1 MLANRTIVRLE
12 EMLDDAIEGTFVED
26 KYDES
31 RMSRL
36 ESRWKDFLSNSVLS
50 NKNLE
55 TERQRLEQFISDISH
70 QTKTP
75 MTNIKMY
82 STLLSEEVSRG
93 EDASLEKIRNYS
105 SEIEKQTSRLEFLIE
120 SLTKLSRLENG
131 TLSLSAKKEDTNKLI
146 RTSISAIESKAALK
160 NIKIIL
166 DDDNGLTSLF
176 DMKWTNEALV
186 NILDNSV
193 KYTPEGGEIKVFTES
208 FEMYNAIHVVD
219 SGPGISEEEAA
230 RIFGRF
236 YRGNEVKQE
245 EGIGIGLYL
254 AREIISKEDYH
265 STFERCRTCLYYLA
279 KKQSVNIDQDKPTH
293 KFIRKLY
300 SLIESGQAVLLDKD
314 NPFDFKPVNYIGYQD
329 DEYYYLNADI
339 AHKQVKRLCNEQD
352 EAFSISKNGLI
363 KALAEEGLTVYDKRK
378 NTKSIRIGDKTLR
391 FICLIKDKADA
402 VAALSQ

>member
-166 DDDNGLTSLF
+166 GDDNGLTSLF

-219 SGPGISEEEAA
+219 RGPGISEEEAA

-254 AREIISKEDYH
+254 AREIISKE
-265 STFERCRTCLYYLA
+265 E
-279 KKQSVNIDQDKPTH
+279 
-293 KFIRKLY
+293 
-300 SLIESGQAVLLDKD
+300 G
-314 NPFDFKPVNYIGYQD
+314 YIKVVP
-329 DEYYYLNADI
+329 N
-339 AHKQVKRLCNEQD
+339 N
-352 EAFSISKNGLI
+352 
-363 KALAEEGLTVYDKRK
+363 KRK
-378 NTKSIRIGDKTLR
+378 GGEIVVYLR
-391 FICLIKDKADA
+391 K
-402 VAALSQ
+402 

>member
-12 EMLDDAIEGTFVED
+12 EMLDDAIEGTFVEG

-236 YRGNEVKQE
+236 YRGNDVKQE
-245 EGIGIGLYL
+245 EGVGIGLYL
-254 AREIISKEDYH
+254 AREIISKE
-265 STFERCRTCLYYLA
+265 E
-279 KKQSVNIDQDKPTH
+279 
-293 KFIRKLY
+293 
-300 SLIESGQAVLLDKD
+300 G
-314 NPFDFKPVNYIGYQD
+314 YIKVVP
-329 DEYYYLNADI
+329 N
-339 AHKQVKRLCNEQD
+339 N
-352 EAFSISKNGLI
+352 
-363 KALAEEGLTVYDKRK
+363 KRK
-378 NTKSIRIGDKTLR
+378 GGEIVVYLR
-391 FICLIKDKADA
+391 K
-402 VAALSQ
+402 

>member
-12 EMLDDAIEGTFVED
+12 EMLDDASECTFVED

-93 EDASLEKIRNYS
+93 ENASLEKIRNYS

-146 RTSISAIESKAALK
+146 RTSISAIETKAALK
-160 NIKIIL
+160 NIKIFL
-166 DDDNGLTSLF
+166 GDDNGLTSLF

-193 KYTPEGGEIKVFTES
+193 KYTPEDGEIKVFTES

-219 SGPGISEEEAA
+219 SGPGISEGEAA

-254 AREIISKEDYH
+254 AREIISKE
-265 STFERCRTCLYYLA
+265 E
-279 KKQSVNIDQDKPTH
+279 
-293 KFIRKLY
+293 
-300 SLIESGQAVLLDKD
+300 G
-314 NPFDFKPVNYIGYQD
+314 YIKVVP
-329 DEYYYLNADI
+329 N
-339 AHKQVKRLCNEQD
+339 N
-352 EAFSISKNGLI
+352 
-363 KALAEEGLTVYDKRK
+363 KRK
-378 NTKSIRIGDKTLR
+378 GGEIVVYLR
-391 FICLIKDKADA
+391 K
-402 VAALSQ
+402 